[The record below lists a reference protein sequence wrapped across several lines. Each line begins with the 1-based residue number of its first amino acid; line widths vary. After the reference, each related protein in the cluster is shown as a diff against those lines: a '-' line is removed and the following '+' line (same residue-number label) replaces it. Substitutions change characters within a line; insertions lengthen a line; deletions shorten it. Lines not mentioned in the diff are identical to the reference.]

1 MSKVTIILVTL
12 VLYKIALVL
21 LGLWA
26 QQRTQDG
33 SDYFLG
39 GRQLGPWVAALSASA
54 SSSSA
59 WTLMGVSGFAYTY
72 GLSSLL
78 LIPACV
84 GGFALNWYVLA
95 GPLQQVSRAEGALTT
110 TELLAGPKGSR
121 LRTAI
126 VWVASMIILISLTV
140 YVASQ
145 FQGAGKAF
153 KNTFGMGLQSSILLG
168 SGVVVFYTMLG
179 GFWAVSLTDTLQGAM
194 MAITAII
201 LPVGALVAV
210 GGPASFVDGLQQIQ
224 IPGYLS
230 LLGNREITPGLMFAI
245 AILGIGLGYTGQP
258 HVVNRFM
265 ALKDDPKALKTA
277 RRVAMTW
284 AWVVYIGMVLLGL
297 CGRLLVQKLGDNEVI
312 FVQLA
317 NQLFHPIVSG
327 IMLAAVLSA
336 IMSTADSQLLVAAS
350 SVAHDLMKP
359 SSSDKQTILRARV
372 VVLLLSVAAVLLAL
386 YGSKKIFSSVLFAWS
401 AMGNAFGPLLI
412 LTVLRRRVP
421 PTQTLV
427 AMLAGFGLSV
437 LFYSH
442 PATSKTLFERVV
454 PFVVCFVIAAWPF
467 TSHPQKT
474 SS

>member
-1 MSKVTIILVTL
+1 MNKVTVILVTL
-12 VLYKIALVL
+12 VLYKVVLVV

-26 QQRTQDG
+26 QRRTRDG

-59 WTLMGVSGFAYTY
+59 WTLMGVSGFAYAY
-72 GLSSLL
+72 GLSSLW

-95 GPLQQVSRAEGALTT
+95 GPLQAASREQGALTT
-110 TELLAGPKGSR
+110 TELLAGPPGHQ
-121 LRTAI
+121 LRSVI
-126 VWVASMIILISLTV
+126 VAVASLIILVSLTV

-153 KNTFGMGLQSSILLG
+153 KNTFQMGLTPSILLG

-194 MAITAII
+194 MALTAIL

-210 GGPASFVDGLQQIQ
+210 GGPSQMIAGLQSIDA
-224 IPGYLS
+224 PGYLS
-230 LLGNREITPGLMFAI
+230 LFGNRSLTPGLLFAV

-265 ALKDDPKALKTA
+265 ALRDDPKALRTA

-284 AWVVYIGMVLLGL
+284 AWVVYIGMVVLGL

-317 NQLFHPIVSG
+317 NQLFHPVLSG
-327 IMLAAVLSA
+327 VMLAAVLSA

-350 SVAHDLMKP
+350 AVSHDWMKP
-359 SSSDKQTILRARV
+359 ATSDKQTVFRARV
-372 VVLLLSVAAVLLAL
+372 VVVLISAAAVLLAL

-401 AMGNAFGPLLI
+401 AMGNAFGPLLL

-421 PTQTLV
+421 PLQTLL

-442 PATSKTLFERVV
+442 PATHKTLFERVV
-454 PFVVCFVIAAWPF
+454 PFVVCLLIAAWPI
-467 TSHPQKT
+467 K
-474 SS
+474 SSERGDT

>member
-1 MSKVTIILVTL
+1 MNKVTVILVTL
-12 VLYKIALVL
+12 VLYKVVL
-21 LGLWA
+21 IVLGLWA
-26 QQRTQDG
+26 QRRTRDG

-59 WTLMGVSGFAYTY
+59 WTLMGVSGFAYAY
-72 GLSSLL
+72 GLSSLW

-95 GPLQQVSRAEGALTT
+95 GPLQAASREQGALTT
-110 TELLAGPKGSR
+110 TELLAGPPGHR
-121 LRTAI
+121 LRYAI
-126 VWVASMIILISLTV
+126 VAVASLIILISLTV

-153 KNTFGMGLQSSILLG
+153 KNTFQMGLTPSILLG

-194 MAITAII
+194 MALTAIL
-201 LPVGALVAV
+201 LPVGALITV
-210 GGPASFVDGLQQIQ
+210 GGPSQMIAGLQSIDT
-224 IPGYLS
+224 PGYLS
-230 LLGNREITPGLMFAI
+230 LLGNRSLTPGLLFAV

-265 ALKDDPKALKTA
+265 ALRDDPKALRTA

-284 AWVVYIGMVLLGL
+284 AWVVYIGMVVLGL

-317 NQLFHPIVSG
+317 NQLFHPVLSG
-327 IMLAAVLSA
+327 VMLAAVLSA

-350 SVAHDLMKP
+350 AVSHDWMKP
-359 SSSDKQTILRARV
+359 ATSDKQTVFRARV
-372 VVLLLSVAAVLLAL
+372 VVVLISAAAVLLAL

-401 AMGNAFGPLLI
+401 AMGNAFGPLLL

-421 PTQTLV
+421 PLQTLL

-442 PATSKTLFERVV
+442 PATHKTLFERVV
-454 PFVVCFVIAAWPF
+454 PFVVSLFIAAWPIV
-467 TSHPQKT
+467 
-474 SS
+474 SSEEEDT